1 MMAQRPEMDF
11 VDPASAHGALER
23 VERVRALQRRMLDAA
38 AESAS
43 GDSLWFVLSVRNR
56 CEKDVHE
63 RLEAK
68 NICSWMPVREVSL
81 KRNRFRPPRMKT
93 APIFTGYV
101 FVQVV
106 PTAHAFAGLRE
117 IRDVESILG
126 HGELPTPVPEEN
138 MLQINALHR
147 EGFFKDQPAYASDK
161 RFRKGDVVAVS
172 HGAFEFV
179 EAVVEG
185 YRGSRHV
192 RCIANL
198 FGGHVPINVPLDKI
212 ELV

>member
-1 MMAQRPEMDF
+1 MARRPEDHF
-11 VDPASAHGALER
+11 HDPAAAQAALDR
-23 VERVRALQRRMLDAA
+23 VKRVRELQRRMLDAA
-38 AESAS
+38 AESVA

-63 RLEAK
+63 RLAAK
-68 NICSWMPVREVSL
+68 KICSWLPVKEISL
-81 KRNRFRPPRMKT
+81 KRNRFRPPRRKT
-93 APIFTGYV
+93 APVFTGYV

-106 PTAHAFAGLRE
+106 PSAHAFAGLRE

-138 MLQINALHR
+138 MKQINALHC
-147 EGFFKDQPAYASDK
+147 EGFFEDRPVYASDK
-161 RFRKGDVVAVS
+161 RFRRGDHVAVS
-172 HGAFEFV
+172 HGAFAFV

-198 FGGHVPINVPLDKI
+198 FGGQVPVNVPLDKI
-212 ELV
+212 ELI